1 MKNILILFLICINLS
16 ATLYDKG
23 PAYNLKHSDSEINCS
38 DIKEPSGVSDCADSL
53 LWSTKLNKY
62 FDRCCYFRYQL
73 NGKMIQGCTSITEEQ
88 YLDIAQTIREFEEAP
103 HLEGK
108 TKVYQLD
115 CASSYLK
122 IVSISSFLLA
132 LFL

>member
-53 LWSTKLNKY
+53 LWSTELNKY

-73 NGKMIQGCTSITEEQ
+73 NGKMSQGCTSITEEQ
-88 YLDIAQTIREFEEAP
+88 YLDIAQTIREFEETP
-103 HLEGK
+103 LLKGK

-122 IVSISSFLLA
+122 IVSISSVLLA

>member
-23 PAYNLKHSDSEINCS
+23 PAYNLKHSDSEIYCS
-38 DIKEPSGVSDCADSL
+38 DIKEPSGVSDCVDSL
-53 LWSTKLNKY
+53 LWSTELNKY

-73 NGKMIQGCTSITEEQ
+73 NGKMSQGCTSITEEQ
-88 YLDIAQTIREFEEAP
+88 YLFIAQTIREFEEAP
-103 HLEGK
+103 LLKGK

-122 IVSISSFLLA
+122 IVSISSVLLA